1 MESYLTQ
8 TLPVNSLKNSKFL
21 RIIVAGVAA
30 TLAFNAVMYSDIAIT
45 GIPLDIPATIGQ
57 IAVGESAYTEIAGQL
72 IHLANGVGLAL
83 LFGYIVVPVAK
94 KISKQPIIVYA
105 VLFAAFET
113 VVGVWFGMLPALG
126 AGVAGLEIDPL
137 VPIVTM
143 TRHIVFGLVLGAIL
157 TQRRYYNE

>member
-1 MESYLTQ
+1 
-8 TLPVNSLKNSKFL
+8 L

-30 TLAFNAVMYSDIAIT
+30 TLAFNVVMYSDIAIT
-45 GIPLDIPATIGQ
+45 GIPLDIPAVLGQ
-57 IAVGESAYTEIAGQL
+57 IAVGENVYSNLAGQI
-72 IHLANGVGLAL
+72 IHLVNGVGLAL
-83 LFGYIVVPVAK
+83 LFGYLVVPVAK
-94 KISKQPIIVYA
+94 NIFKQPIIVYA

-137 VPIVTM
+137 VPTITL

-157 TQRRYYNE
+157 TQRGTN